1 MNARTLRRAQERKAR
16 KEARKEQNQLLRA
29 DTLESLRAFEA
40 EALSLE
46 VEAGQTPPTDANET
60 LSEARLLANQA
71 NSKLSTGPRTPEGR
85 AKSSRNAVTTAL
97 TGRTVLL
104 PTDDV
109 DLYERHLDSFFQEF
123 DPIGVRETALVQ
135 SLADHAWRLER
146 IVGLE
151 MAIYSNGCSQF
162 AEQYAH
168 ESAAAQ
174 KRLIELQITLTHE
187 RQLRN
192 LQVQEARLCRR
203 REKESAELRQLQEE
217 RKLREKSDLKEAAA
231 LYQSACEENQPFDPA
246 DHGFDFPIE
255 DIQEHLA
262 DLQAQRE
269 AQAEFSRLA
278 SLERQREIKE
288 TRARIERYRQ
298 PQPQN

>member
-16 KEARKEQNQLLRA
+16 KEARKEQNQLLRVA
-29 DTLESLRAFEA
+29 TLETAHAFEA
-40 EALSLE
+40 AALVAE
-46 VEAGQTPPTDANET
+46 VEAVQLSPANDEESP
-60 LSEARLLANQA
+60 SEARLLANRA
-71 NSKLSTGPRTPEGR
+71 NSQLSTGPRTPEGR

-151 MAIYSNGCSQF
+151 MAIYSNGYGQL
-162 AEQYAH
+162 AEKYAH

-174 KRLIELQITLTHE
+174 KRLIELDITLIHE

-192 LQVQEARLCRR
+192 LQLQEARLCRR

-217 RKLREKSDLKEAAA
+217 RKKRETSNLKEAAA

-262 DLQAQRE
+262 DLQSQRE

-278 SLERQREIKE
+278 SLERQREMKE

-298 PQPQN
+298 HQPQN

>member
-1 MNARTLRRAQERKAR
+1 MNARTLRRAQERKAK
-16 KEARKEQNQLLRA
+16 KETRKEQNQLLRA
-29 DTLESLRAFEA
+29 ATLESARAVEAAASPNEA
-40 EALSLE
+40 EIKPISADDPEES
-46 VEAGQTPPTDANET
+46 
-60 LSEARLLANQA
+60 LSEARLLANRA
-71 NSKLSTGPRTPEGR
+71 NSQLSTGPCTPEGK

-151 MAIYSNGCSQF
+151 MAIYSNGYNQF
-162 AEQYAH
+162 AEQHAH

-174 KRLIELQITLTHE
+174 KRLIELDITLTHE

-192 LQVQEARLCRR
+192 LQLQEARLCRR
-203 REKESAELRQLQEE
+203 REKESAELCQLQKE
-217 RKLREKSDLKEAAA
+217 RKLREKSELKEAAE

-278 SLERQREIKE
+278 SLERQREMKE
-288 TRARIERYRQ
+288 ARARIDRYRQ
-298 PQPQN
+298 HQPQN